1 MGVTPLAVFCVFTT
15 YCGAVRSIALS
26 VGLDKVCYNIN
37 RKYLRFCK
45 NGVFVGAKKVFS
57 GVAAHIFKYIFG
69 YVCRIM
75 N

>member
-1 MGVTPLAVFCVFTT
+1 M
-15 YCGAVRSIALS
+15 
-26 VGLDKVCYNIN
+26 CYNIN